1 MSNRVKGGEGI
12 KGYNEDTMNT
22 IKLGKLAKDL
32 RSSLHFIKF
41 FFDLLCSREMTTQ
54 TRVK

>member
-12 KGYNEDTMNT
+12 KGYNEETMNT

-32 RSSLHFIKF
+32 NNSLHFIKF
-41 FFDLLCSREMTTQ
+41 FDLLCSRKMTTQ